1 MNSDDVGQ
9 VAELMRRYLNRFDI
23 APQFTNE
30 EIHHWFLQNGNT
42 KKSEKVVWAFDV
54 DSNRITD
61 VVSFYSLPSAVISNS
76 HHKEI
81 NAAYLFY
88 YASESAFATNNDQNK
103 TLQARLQHLMT
114 DTLILAKELGF
125 DVFNALTLLDNP
137 LFLEELKFGM
147 GDGLL
152 NYYLFNY
159 RAKAIHGGTKGG
171 GIIDRTRPSALIVC
185 CRSLT
190 VPSLR
195 AATLTTESVCVRLV
209 LAPTTAWFRF
219 AGLSLTVRDVIR
231 VKGIDAPVQMDG
243 AVSTAMT
250 DSACGALMPG
260 GIDGVCY
267 KGGLTVKE
275 NHQMCNVTNRKILD
289 QLKEKLPQVTF
300 SCNREL
306 QQCNFQFWVDQIES
320 FYCGLNSCTFEE
332 DIQYNSNTTKY
343 DCEKV
348 QCKCVP
354 DRLLCGEDGS
364 IDISEFLTESIKGPG
379 SFSCSSNDNSCRF
392 EEPAMND
399 LIKSVFGDTSITLN
413 CNSGECLHYTEVP
426 GYQHPEKPSNTP
438 LIAASLSGAIVLLIF
453 LVLGLYKIMDLA
465 YRFRQSQIPE
475 EEVAKL
481 MSTHEPATLSFKD
494 ISYAVASKQILSDVQ
509 GTVQH
514 GQVMAIV
521 GASGAGKTSFLDILA
536 RKNKRGLVTG
546 KVLVNGAEISDS
558 EFRKISGFVDQ
569 EDSLLPTLTVFE
581 TIMYSARL
589 RLPRDMSLEAKRC
602 RVLETMHELG
612 ILPIRD
618 MMIGSEGARGIS
630 GGEKRRVS
638 IACELVTSPSIL
650 FLDEPTSG
658 LDSYNAFNVV
668 ENLVALARNYNRTVV
683 FTIHQPRSNIVAL
696 FDHLL
701 LLAHGKMVYSGDLS
715 NCQSYFE
722 NIGFPCPAGFN
733 IADYLVDLTM
743 HAWHEKSQDSYMD
756 NNQEGTEANASRS
769 HLLAQDEQRLLASA
783 SRSDTA
789 LNDLETTSQLANS
802 RVVQSNRERVEDNTS
817 TGETN
822 SLLSARFEALVEAY
836 QSSDIF
842 KKIKSDIHK
851 EIDQHSTN
859 QEMAPASRGY
869 KRVGWLQQF
878 SILSSRTFKN
888 LYRNPML
895 MLTHYA
901 IAVLLALLCGFLFFN
916 VSNDISGFQNRLG
929 LFFFILALFGF
940 STLSSLNIFAGE
952 RNLFVRERANGYY
965 APVNSLFKV
974 LFDIIPLRVIP
985 PIVMGLIIYPMVGL
999 VPEVPEF
1006 FKFILVLVLFNLTAA
1021 AICLFIGIVFKELGV
1036 ASLFGSLM
1044 MLFSLLFAGLLLNH
1058 DSIPPQAL
1066 WLQSLSF
1073 FHYAFEALLVNE
1085 VRYLSLSEQKFGLSI
1100 EVPGATILSTFGFD
1114 VTAFWQDIIG
1124 LAIFEGVFVVL
1135 AYFALHF
1142 LLVEKR

>member
-1 MNSDDVGQ
+1 V
-9 VAELMRRYLNRFDI
+9 
-23 APQFTNE
+23 TK
-30 EIHHWFLQNGNT
+30 HQNYSFNCLLP
-42 KKSEKVVWAFDV
+42 AFDCAQFA
-54 DSNRITD
+54 RC
-61 VVSFYSLPSAVISNS
+61 NS
-76 HHKEI
+76 YDGKCLCP
-81 NAAYLFY
+81 A
-88 YASESAFATNNDQNK
+88 
-103 TLQARLQHLMT
+103 
-114 DTLILAKELGF
+114 GF
-125 DVFNALTLLDNP
+125 
-137 LFLEELKFGM
+137 G
-147 GDGLL
+147 GDDCL
-152 NYYLFNY
+152 
-159 RAKAIHGGTKGG
+159 
-171 GIIDRTRPSALIVC
+171 
-185 CRSLT
+185 
-190 VPSLR
+190 VP
-195 AATLTTESVCVRLV
+195 V
-209 LAPTTAWFRF
+209 
-219 AGLSLTVRDVIR
+219 
-231 VKGIDAPVQMDG
+231 
-243 AVSTAMT
+243 
-250 DSACGALMPG
+250 CGALADGPRRYPREGNRCSCSDGWSGINCNVCESNSACSALMPE

-267 KGGLTVKE
+267 KGGLAVKE

-289 QLKEKLPQVTF
+289 QLKEKQPQVTF
-300 SCNREL
+300 SCNTDL
-306 QQCNFQFWVDQIES
+306 KQCKFQFWIDQIES
-320 FYCGLNSCTFEE
+320 FYCGLDSCTFSE
-332 DIQYNSNTTKY
+332 DIQYNYNITNY
-343 DCEKV
+343 ACEKI

-354 DRLLCGEDGS
+354 GRMLCGENGS

-379 SFSCSSNDNSCRF
+379 SFSCSSEDNSCRF

-426 GYQHPEKPSNTP
+426 GYQRPEKPSNTP
-438 LIAASLSGAIVLLIF
+438 LIAASVSGAVVLLIF
-453 LVLGLYKIMDLA
+453 LVLGLWFFARLYSRPS
-465 YRFRQSQIPE
+465 RFRQSQIPE

-481 MSTHEPATLSFKD
+481 MSNHEPATLSFQD
-494 ISYAVASKQILSDVQ
+494 ISYAIASKQILTGVQ
-509 GTVQH
+509 GTVRH

-536 RKNKRGLVTG
+536 RKNKRGLVAG

-589 RLPRDMSLEAKRC
+589 RLPRDMSVEAKRC

-612 ILPIRD
+612 ILPIRN

-668 ENLVALARNYNRTVV
+668 ESLVALAQNYNRTVV

-701 LLAHGKMVYSGDLS
+701 LLAHGKMVYSGELS
-715 NCQSYFE
+715 RCQSYFE
-722 NIGFPCPAGFN
+722 TIGFPCPAGFN

-743 HAWHEKSQDSYMD
+743 HAWHEKGQDSYTED
-756 NNQEGTEANASRS
+756 NQETDVSRIS
-769 HLLAQDEQRLLASA
+769 QEGQPLLASA
-783 SRSDTA
+783 SRGDTA
-789 LNDLETTSQLANS
+789 LDDLETTNQPTNS
-802 RVVQSNRERVEDNTS
+802 RRNGREDNAS

-836 QSSDIF
+836 QGSEVFKSIEADIRQ
-842 KKIKSDIHK
+842 
-851 EIDQHSTN
+851 EIDKHSTN

-929 LFFFILALFGF
+929 LFFFVLALFGF
-940 STLSSLNIFAGE
+940 STLSSLNVFASE
-952 RNLFVRERANGYY
+952 RSLFVRERANGYY
-965 APVNSLFKV
+965 APVTYFASKV

-999 VPEVPEF
+999 VPEVAEF

-1036 ASLFGSLM
+1036 ASLFGSLI

-1085 VRYLSLSEQKFGLSI
+1085 VRYLTLSEQKFGLSI

-1114 VTAFWQDIIG
+1114 VTAFWQDVIG
-1124 LAIFEGVFVVL
+1124 LAIFEGVFIVL
-1135 AYFALHF
+1135 AYFALHY